1 MESEE
6 DLLFYVLLLQFTY
19 KKAYISVQSVQIVF
33 FKKTIHPCN
42 YHLGQCI
49 EHFYHP
55 RNFPHASFT
64 SILQG
69 NHCPNFY
76 QHSLFLH
83 VLELYLHG
91 STQCDLFPVWPLS
104 LNTIS
109 LRFIH
114 LWCVSLVW
122 CFILLNSIPLYK
134 YKIYV
139 LYRHSSV
146 DKYSDI
152 IFNKSLCGDT
162 FSFF

>member
-1 MESEE
+1 MGVANKGTLELRHGS
-6 DLLFYVLLLQFTY
+6 
-19 KKAYISVQSVQIVF
+19 
-33 FKKTIHPCN
+33 IHPCN

-49 EHFYHP
+49 EEHFYHP

-69 NHCPNFY
+69 NHCSNFY
-76 QHSLFLH
+76 HHSLVLH
-83 VLELYLHG
+83 VLQLYLHG
-91 STQCDLFPVWPLS
+91 STQYDLFPVWLLS

-114 LWCVSLVW
+114 LCCVSLVW

-139 LYRHSSV
+139 LYSHSSV

-152 IFNKSLCGDT
+152 IFNKSLCGDI